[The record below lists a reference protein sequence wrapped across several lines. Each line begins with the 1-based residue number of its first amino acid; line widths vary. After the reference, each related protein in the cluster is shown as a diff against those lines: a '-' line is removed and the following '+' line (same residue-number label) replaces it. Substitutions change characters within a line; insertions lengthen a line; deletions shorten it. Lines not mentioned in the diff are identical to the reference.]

1 MFGPIIETKRL
12 ILRELKASDAK
23 DMFEYARLPEIGPM
37 AGWEPHPSISHTK
50 SVIQMYHDK
59 KKYGQL
65 GVFAIITKDKKK
77 MIGTV
82 ELHSYIKGFKAELG
96 YTLNPEY
103 RKHGYAVE
111 ASKAM
116 LHYGFMDLGLR
127 RIEAATYTT
136 NTDSIHVL
144 DRLLFRL
151 EGMKKD
157 GYYLYDGTLHDIY
170 IYGMTKDEYIENYIV
185 KGENSN
191 GL

>member
-1 MFGPIIETKRL
+1 MFGPILETKRL
-12 ILRELKASDAK
+12 ILRELKIADAK
-23 DMFEYARLPEIGPM
+23 DMYEYASLPEVGPM
-37 AGWEPHPSISHTK
+37 AGWEPHPSITHTK

-59 KKYGQL
+59 KKFGQL
-65 GVFAIITKDKKK
+65 GVFAIILKETKK

-96 YTLNPEY
+96 YTLNPAY
-103 RKHGYAVE
+103 RGFGYATE

-116 LHYGFMDLGLR
+116 LHYGFMDLELR

-136 NTDSIHVL
+136 NTPSINVL
-144 DRLLFRL
+144 NRLSFRL

-170 IYGMTKDEYIENYIV
+170 IYGMTKDEYIEKYIV
-185 KGENSN
+185 KGDKN

>member
-1 MFGPIIETKRL
+1 MLGPIIETKRL

-23 DMFEYARLPEIGPM
+23 DMFEYASLPEIGPM
-37 AGWEPHPSISHTK
+37 AGWEPHPNLAHTK
-50 SVIQMYHDK
+50 SVIQMYRDK
-59 KKYGQL
+59 KKFGQL
-65 GVFAIITKDKKK
+65 GVFAIILRENRK

-96 YTLNPEY
+96 YTLNPLY
-103 RKHGYAVE
+103 RHNGYAYE
-111 ASKAM
+111 ASAAL
-116 LHYGFMDLGLR
+116 LHFGFIDLGLR

-136 NTDSIHVL
+136 NTPSIHVL
-144 DRLLFRL
+144 DKLKFRL

-170 IYGMTKDEYIENYIV
+170 IYGMTKDEYIDKYIV
-185 KGENSN
+185 KENKN